1 MENIMTLKEYL
12 SVDPGVSP
20 AMTGVD
26 LVTTKTAQLDPVNE
40 KYFMIN
46 IIYIVRNCDMFIT

>member
-1 MENIMTLKEYL
+1 MTLKEYL